1 MRLAECGIDIPK
13 YWEHDPLLTDEDGN
27 TVAMCYAING
37 NIPNDRWNHDKYLRN
52 NSKETVKTLLKYNDI
67 NIPEYWNYDDT
78 LDEYYNIY
86 DIKYNRLI
94 TSEFNDNKDKVTYA
108 IYLSSKGIIP

>member
-1 MRLAECGIDIPK
+1 MILAILGKDIPEEW
-13 YWEHDPLLTDEDGN
+13 YHDIELQNMYGN

-37 NIPNDRWNHDKYLRN
+37 NISNDRWNHDKYFRN
-52 NSKETVKTLLKYNDI
+52 NSKETVKTLLQKKNDE
-67 NIPEYWNYDDT
+67 IPEYWNYDDT